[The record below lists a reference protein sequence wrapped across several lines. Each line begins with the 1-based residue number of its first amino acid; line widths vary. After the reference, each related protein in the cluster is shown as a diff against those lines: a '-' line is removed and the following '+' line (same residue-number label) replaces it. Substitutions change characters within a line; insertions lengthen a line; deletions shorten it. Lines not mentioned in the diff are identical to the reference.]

1 MHDSTMQAF
10 DSGKVGLVLERLFKA
25 ADANDAELLAKLPRE
40 GLSALGHKFGDVF
53 YAAVATS
60 C

>member
-25 ADANDAELLAKLPRE
+25 ADANDAELFAKLPRE
-40 GLSALGHKFGDVF
+40 GLSALGL
-53 YAAVATS
+53 
-60 C
+60 